1 MALPTSGPLSIS
13 QIRDEEVNNGGL
25 PSTYSLRQL
34 SSQAGKGTPDSI
46 SEFYGYSAVSIVTSG
61 LLLNMDAS
69 KTSSYP
75 GSGNIWYDISG
86 NGRVATM
93 SGYGGQSAP
102 TYSSTAGGVIQ
113 FYRGGSLATSAAA
126 FSLSQGGT
134 PWADLTSQV
143 SLSIWFYT
151 GTSSVM
157 ILAGKGFRTSP
168 APVEYQA
175 YQFYTNGS
183 SIIARV
189 TAGGTTSNIDVSTS
203 FSFNTWTNVTLT
215 YDGSTVSV
223 YKNGS
228 LANSAS
234 KSGAITN
241 TLSLPFVIGG
251 QWNGNGGYN
260 LPADG
265 FNGSIG
271 QVLLYNTS
279 LSAAQVSQNFNAT
292 RSRFGV

>member
-1 MALPTSGPLSIS
+1 MALQSSGAISIS
-13 QIRDEEVNNGGL
+13 QIKAELSNG
-25 PSTYSLRQL
+25 SNSLRTL
-34 SSQAGKGTPDSI
+34 SAAAGKSTPDSM
-46 SEFYGYSAVSIVTSG
+46 SEFYGYSNLSIVTSG
-61 LLLNMDAS
+61 LILNMDAN

-93 SGYGGQSAP
+93 SGYGGQAAP
-102 TYSSTAGGVIQ
+102 TYSSTAGGAIQ

-143 SLSIWFYT
+143 TLSIWFYT

-168 APVEYQA
+168 SPVEYQA

-203 FSFNTWTNVTLT
+203 FSYNTWTNVTLT

-234 KSGAITN
+234 KTGSITA
-241 TLSLPFVIGG
+241 TQGFPFVIGG

-265 FNGSIG
+265 FNGLIG
-271 QVLLYNTS
+271 QVLLYNTA
-279 LSAAQVSQNFNAT
+279 LSAANVLNNYNAT
-292 RSRFGV
+292 KSSLGL